1 MNNTSVSWLAPA
13 QSLVT
18 TAALTMA
25 LSLFTSAAG
34 AQQSM
39 SELFNA
45 FDVTK
50 AAAMEKLVE
59 INDNPATQE
68 ARDEFEMQL
77 NMMANMTM
85 RAVMAAG
92 MGHGGMVAGTDGPF
106 GEVEVQAR
114 VTLIDGL
121 RSQPSDSDAE
131 AAFENSAPLNRHTAE
146 VFKRGRNFENRLYA
160 IYTDNAI
167 ADKQAAV
174 AEAIEEYLSDDRH
187 SVGIAPKNSVY
198 LITHPHA
205 SAFKFGF
212 PRISGLLW
220 SNQWM
225 RLAALEAAILEHLD
239 QEFAGGLD
247 IVKQRYWNKVGSA
260 GGMTMFPAP
269 SELPMVP
276 AITPNLYSQSE
287 PAAIILD
294 NLNTLDAVIADILAY
309 PNLDD
314 RGTAIDEVVTE
325 FTNKES
331 NLSDT
336 YDYLL
341 FALRGGIYNQ
351 GGPAIGELAQSERNR
366 SRAAMDMEHAM
377 IMSSPAN

>member
-1 MNNTSVSWLAPA
+1 MNSASVNWLAPA
-13 QSLVT
+13 KNLVSTTSLT
-18 TAALTMA
+18 LA

-34 AQQSM
+34 AQQSV

-59 INDNPATQE
+59 INDDPATQE
-68 ARDEFEMQL
+68 ARDEFKMQL
-77 NMMANMTM
+77 EMMANMSM
-85 RAVMAAG
+85 RDAMAAG

-106 GEVEVQAR
+106 GELEVQAR
-114 VTLIDGL
+114 VTLIGGL
-121 RSQPSDSDAE
+121 RSQPAGSDAE

-146 VFKRGRNFENRLYA
+146 VFKRGRNFENQLYA
-160 IYTDNAI
+160 IYTNNSI
-167 ADKQAAV
+167 TDKQAAV
-174 AEAIEEYLSDDRH
+174 AGAVEEYLSDNRH
-187 SVGIAPKNSVY
+187 SVGTAPKNSVF
-198 LITHPHA
+198 LISHPHA

-212 PRISGLLW
+212 PKISGLLW

-247 IVKQRYWNKVGSA
+247 IVKERYWSKVGSA

-269 SELPMVP
+269 SELPRAP

-287 PAAIILD
+287 QAAIILD

-309 PNLDD
+309 PNLGD
-314 RGTAIDEVVTE
+314 RGTAIDEVVAE
-325 FTNKES
+325 FTNKET

-366 SRAAMDMEHAM
+366 SRSAMDMEHSM
-377 IMSSPAN
+377 IMSSPQ

>member
-1 MNNTSVSWLAPA
+1 MNSASVNWLAPA
-13 QSLVT
+13 KNLVSTTSLT
-18 TAALTMA
+18 LA
-25 LSLFTSAAG
+25 LSLFTSAAV
-34 AQQSM
+34 AQQSV

-59 INDNPATQE
+59 INDDPATQE
-68 ARDEFEMQL
+68 ARDEFKMQL
-77 NMMANMTM
+77 EMMANMSM
-85 RAVMAAG
+85 RDAMAAG

-106 GEVEVQAR
+106 GELEVQAR
-114 VTLIDGL
+114 VTLIGGL
-121 RSQPSDSDAE
+121 RSQPAGSDAE

-146 VFKRGRNFENRLYA
+146 VFKRGRNFENQLYA
-160 IYTDNAI
+160 IYTNNSI
-167 ADKQAAV
+167 TDKQAAV
-174 AEAIEEYLSDDRH
+174 AGAVEEYLSDNRH
-187 SVGIAPKNSVY
+187 SVGTAPKNSVY
-198 LITHPHA
+198 LISHPHA

-212 PRISGLLW
+212 PKISGLLW

-247 IVKQRYWNKVGSA
+247 IVKERYWSKVGSA

-269 SELPMVP
+269 SELPRAP

-287 PAAIILD
+287 QAAIILD

-309 PNLDD
+309 PNLGD
-314 RGTAIDEVVTE
+314 RGTAIDEVVAE
-325 FTNKES
+325 FTNKET

-366 SRAAMDMEHAM
+366 SRSAMDMEHSM
-377 IMSSPAN
+377 IMSSPQ

>member
-1 MNNTSVSWLAPA
+1 
-13 QSLVT
+13 
-18 TAALTMA
+18 
-25 LSLFTSAAG
+25 
-34 AQQSM
+34 
-39 SELFNA
+39 
-45 FDVTK
+45 
-50 AAAMEKLVE
+50 MEKLVE
-59 INDNPATQE
+59 INDDPATQE
-68 ARDEFEMQL
+68 ARDEFKMQL
-77 NMMANMTM
+77 EMMANMSM
-85 RAVMAAG
+85 RDAMAAG

-106 GEVEVQAR
+106 GELEVQAR
-114 VTLIDGL
+114 VTLIGGL
-121 RSQPSDSDAE
+121 RSQPAGSDAE

-146 VFKRGRNFENRLYA
+146 VFKRGRNFENQLYA
-160 IYTDNAI
+160 IYTNNSI
-167 ADKQAAV
+167 TDKQAAV
-174 AEAIEEYLSDDRH
+174 AGAVEEYLSDNRH
-187 SVGIAPKNSVY
+187 SVGTAPKNSVY
-198 LITHPHA
+198 LISHPHA

-212 PRISGLLW
+212 PKISGLLW

-247 IVKQRYWNKVGSA
+247 IVKERYWSKVGSA

-269 SELPMVP
+269 SELPRAP

-287 PAAIILD
+287 QAAIILD

-309 PNLDD
+309 PNLGD
-314 RGTAIDEVVTE
+314 RGTAIDEVVAE
-325 FTNKES
+325 FTNKET

-366 SRAAMDMEHAM
+366 SRSAMDMEHSM
-377 IMSSPAN
+377 IMSSPQ

>member
-1 MNNTSVSWLAPA
+1 MNSASVNWLAPA
-13 QSLVT
+13 KNLVSTTSLT
-18 TAALTMA
+18 LA

-34 AQQSM
+34 AQQSV

-59 INDNPATQE
+59 INDDPATQE
-68 ARDEFEMQL
+68 ARDEFKMQL
-77 NMMANMTM
+77 EMMANMSM
-85 RAVMAAG
+85 RDAMAAG

-106 GEVEVQAR
+106 GELEVQAR
-114 VTLIDGL
+114 VTLIGGL
-121 RSQPSDSDAE
+121 RSQPAGSDAE

-146 VFKRGRNFENRLYA
+146 VFKRGRNFENQLYA
-160 IYTDNAI
+160 IYTNNSI
-167 ADKQAAV
+167 TDKQAAV
-174 AEAIEEYLSDDRH
+174 AGAVEEYLSDNRH
-187 SVGIAPKNSVY
+187 SVGTAPKNSVY
-198 LITHPHA
+198 LISHPHA

-212 PRISGLLW
+212 PKISGLLW

-247 IVKQRYWNKVGSA
+247 IVKERYWSKVGSA

-269 SELPMVP
+269 SELPRAP

-287 PAAIILD
+287 QAAIILD

-309 PNLDD
+309 PNLGD
-314 RGTAIDEVVTE
+314 RGTAIDEVVAE
-325 FTNKES
+325 FTNKET

-366 SRAAMDMEHAM
+366 SRSAMDMEHSM
-377 IMSSPAN
+377 IMSSPQ

>member
-1 MNNTSVSWLAPA
+1 MNSVSVNWLAPA
-13 QSLVT
+13 KNLVSTTSLT
-18 TAALTMA
+18 LA

-34 AQQSM
+34 AQQSV

-59 INDNPATQE
+59 INDDPATQE
-68 ARDEFEMQL
+68 ARDEFKMQL
-77 NMMANMTM
+77 EMMANMSM
-85 RAVMAAG
+85 RDAMAAG

-106 GEVEVQAR
+106 GELEVQAR
-114 VTLIDGL
+114 VTLIGGL
-121 RSQPSDSDAE
+121 RSQPAGSDAE

-146 VFKRGRNFENRLYA
+146 VFKRGRNFENQLYA
-160 IYTDNAI
+160 IYTNDSI
-167 ADKQAAV
+167 TDKQAAV
-174 AEAIEEYLSDDRH
+174 AGAVEEYLSDNRH
-187 SVGIAPKNSVY
+187 SVGTAPKNSVY
-198 LITHPHA
+198 LISHPHA

-212 PRISGLLW
+212 PKISGLLW

-247 IVKQRYWNKVGSA
+247 IVKERYWSKVGSA

-269 SELPMVP
+269 SELPRAP

-287 PAAIILD
+287 QAAIILD

-309 PNLDD
+309 PNLGD
-314 RGTAIDEVVTE
+314 RGTAIDEVVAE
-325 FTNKES
+325 FTNKET

-366 SRAAMDMEHAM
+366 SRSAMDMEHSM
-377 IMSSPAN
+377 IMSSPQ

>member
-1 MNNTSVSWLAPA
+1 MNSASVNWLAPA
-13 QSLVT
+13 KNLVSTTSLT
-18 TAALTMA
+18 LA

-34 AQQSM
+34 AQQSV

-59 INDNPATQE
+59 INDDPATQE
-68 ARDEFEMQL
+68 ARDEFKMQL
-77 NMMANMTM
+77 EMMANMSM
-85 RAVMAAG
+85 RDAMAAG

-106 GEVEVQAR
+106 GELEVQAR
-114 VTLIDGL
+114 VTLIGGL
-121 RSQPSDSDAE
+121 RSQPAGSDAE

-146 VFKRGRNFENRLYA
+146 VFKRGRNFENQLYA
-160 IYTDNAI
+160 IYTNNSI
-167 ADKQAAV
+167 TDKQAAV
-174 AEAIEEYLSDDRH
+174 AGAVEEYLSDNRH
-187 SVGIAPKNSVY
+187 SVGTAPKNSVY
-198 LITHPHA
+198 LISHPHA

-212 PRISGLLW
+212 PKISGLLW

-247 IVKQRYWNKVGSA
+247 IVKERYWSKVGSA

-269 SELPMVP
+269 SELPRAP

-287 PAAIILD
+287 QAAIILD

-309 PNLDD
+309 PNLGD

-325 FTNKES
+325 FTNKET

-366 SRAAMDMEHAM
+366 SRSAMDMEHSM
-377 IMSSPAN
+377 IMSSPQ

>member
-1 MNNTSVSWLAPA
+1 MNSASVNWLAPA
-13 QSLVT
+13 KNLVSTTSLT
-18 TAALTMA
+18 LA

-34 AQQSM
+34 AQQSV

-59 INDNPATQE
+59 INDDPATQE
-68 ARDEFEMQL
+68 ARDEFKMQL
-77 NMMANMTM
+77 EMMANMSM
-85 RAVMAAG
+85 RDAMAAG

-106 GEVEVQAR
+106 GELEVQAR
-114 VTLIDGL
+114 VTLIGGL
-121 RSQPSDSDAE
+121 RSQPAGSDAE
-131 AAFENSAPLNRHTAE
+131 AACENSAPLNRHTAE
-146 VFKRGRNFENRLYA
+146 VFKRGRNFENQLYA
-160 IYTDNAI
+160 IYTNNSI
-167 ADKQAAV
+167 TDKQAAV
-174 AEAIEEYLSDDRH
+174 AGAVEEYLSDNRH
-187 SVGIAPKNSVY
+187 SVGTAPKNSVY
-198 LITHPHA
+198 LISHPHA

-212 PRISGLLW
+212 PKISGLLW

-247 IVKQRYWNKVGSA
+247 IVKERYWSKVGSA

-269 SELPMVP
+269 SELPRAP

-287 PAAIILD
+287 QAAIILD

-309 PNLDD
+309 PNLGD
-314 RGTAIDEVVTE
+314 RGTAIDEVVAE
-325 FTNKES
+325 FTNKET

-366 SRAAMDMEHAM
+366 SRSAMDMEHSM
-377 IMSSPAN
+377 IMSSPQ

>member
-1 MNNTSVSWLAPA
+1 MNSVSVNWLAPA
-13 QSLVT
+13 KNLVSTTSLT
-18 TAALTMA
+18 LA

-34 AQQSM
+34 AQQSV

-59 INDNPATQE
+59 INDDPATQE
-68 ARDEFEMQL
+68 ARDEFKMQL
-77 NMMANMTM
+77 EMMANMSM
-85 RAVMAAG
+85 RDAMAAG

-106 GEVEVQAR
+106 GELEVQAR
-114 VTLIDGL
+114 VTLIGGL
-121 RSQPSDSDAE
+121 RSQPAGSDAE

-146 VFKRGRNFENRLYA
+146 VFKRGRNFENQLYA
-160 IYTDNAI
+160 IYTNDSI
-167 ADKQAAV
+167 TDKQAAV
-174 AEAIEEYLSDDRH
+174 AGAVEEYLSDNRH
-187 SVGIAPKNSVY
+187 SVGTAPKNSVY
-198 LITHPHA
+198 LISHPHA

-212 PRISGLLW
+212 PKISGLLW

-247 IVKQRYWNKVGSA
+247 IVKERYWSKVGSA

-269 SELPMVP
+269 SELPRAP

-287 PAAIILD
+287 QAAIILD

-309 PNLDD
+309 PNLGD
-314 RGTAIDEVVTE
+314 RGSAIDEVVAE
-325 FTNKES
+325 FTNKET

-366 SRAAMDMEHAM
+366 SRSAMDMEHSM
-377 IMSSPAN
+377 IMSSPQ

>member
-1 MNNTSVSWLAPA
+1 MNNTSVGWLAPA
-13 QSLVT
+13 KSLVT
-18 TAALTMA
+18 AALLTVA
-25 LSLFTSAAG
+25 LSLFSSAAG
-34 AQQSM
+34 AQQSI

-59 INDNPATQE
+59 INDNPSTQQ
-68 ARDEFEMQL
+68 ARDAFKMQL
-77 NMMANMTM
+77 DMMANMSM
-85 RAVMAAG
+85 SEAMAAG
-92 MGHGGMVAGTDGPF
+92 MGHGGMMAGTDGPF
-106 GEVEVQAR
+106 SELEVQAR

-121 RSQPSDSDAE
+121 RSQPTGSDAE

-174 AEAIEEYLSDDRH
+174 VEAIEEYLSDDRH
-187 SVGIAPKNSVY
+187 SVGTAPKNSVY

-212 PRISGLLW
+212 PKLSGLLW
-220 SNQWM
+220 SNQWL

-239 QEFAGGLD
+239 QEFSGGLD

-260 GGMTMFPAP
+260 AGMTVFPAP
-269 SELPMVP
+269 SELPMTP
-276 AITPNLYSQSE
+276 TITPNLYSQSE
-287 PAAIILD
+287 QAAIILD
-294 NLNTLDAVIADILAY
+294 NLNILDAVIADILAY

-314 RGTAIDEVVTE
+314 RGTAIDEVVAE
-325 FTNKES
+325 FTNKET
-331 NLSDT
+331 NLSDI

-351 GGPAIGELAQSERNR
+351 GGPAIGELVQSERNR
-366 SRAAMDMEHAM
+366 SRSAMDMEHSI
-377 IMSSPAN
+377 IMSSPQ

>member
-1 MNNTSVSWLAPA
+1 MNSVSVNWLAPA
-13 QSLVT
+13 KNLVSTTSLT
-18 TAALTMA
+18 LA

-34 AQQSM
+34 AQQSV

-59 INDNPATQE
+59 INDDPATQE
-68 ARDEFEMQL
+68 ARDEFKMQL
-77 NMMANMTM
+77 EMMANMSM
-85 RAVMAAG
+85 RDAMAAG

-106 GEVEVQAR
+106 GELEVQAR
-114 VTLIDGL
+114 VTLIGGL
-121 RSQPSDSDAE
+121 RSQPAGSDAE

-146 VFKRGRNFENRLYA
+146 VFKRGRNFENQLYA
-160 IYTDNAI
+160 IYTNNSI
-167 ADKQAAV
+167 TDKQAAV
-174 AEAIEEYLSDDRH
+174 AGAVEEYLSDNRH
-187 SVGIAPKNSVY
+187 SVGTAPKNSVY
-198 LITHPHA
+198 LISHPHA

-212 PRISGLLW
+212 PKISGLLW

-247 IVKQRYWNKVGSA
+247 IVKERYWSKVGSA

-269 SELPMVP
+269 SELPRAP

-287 PAAIILD
+287 QAAIILD

-309 PNLDD
+309 PNLGD
-314 RGTAIDEVVTE
+314 RGTAIDEVVAE
-325 FTNKES
+325 FTNKET

-366 SRAAMDMEHAM
+366 SRSAMDMEHSM
-377 IMSSPAN
+377 IMSSPQ